1 MSTTLENM
9 QREFRR
15 DYLLEMRERNHA
27 RRERARDAMARTRGA
42 LAARFANKSG
52 LQLLVHRSTKP
63 GRDGQW
69 QITSIGYD
77 GKPFGHCCAPSFDEA
92 VLRCVGASQDN
103 YWNEYG
109 YSLVEVAGVRS

>member
-1 MSTTLENM
+1 MSTTLESM
-9 QREFRR
+9 EREFRR

-52 LQLLVHRSTKP
+52 LQLLVHPSTKP

-92 VLRCVGASQDN
+92 VLRCVGASQN
-103 YWNEYG
+103 GYWNEYG